1 MSLPSLTRG
10 SSAPTLRPSAHNDAL
25 RLRRLMANNGIPRS
39 PLLEGSSVA
48 SSPPLLPANPVQ
60 ELAGGSRGRT
70 ATGSLIVMEVE
81 EDEPMSGFV
90 CPDCCCDFGTADD
103 LIIHYDVLHGHLGSS
118 RQLPVSA
125 DTSVT
130 EDSFDEGRAHRIR
143 APSLLPVPHG
153 WYSGTGGTA
162 GLTVRVEL
170 YIAECDGP
178 QDVPIRV
185 VLWSS
190 SPGVFNHR
198 DIPGCSFSLD
208 QEADD
213 PNAFVFGPKLMGDGE
228 TFVFQA
234 ANLPPA
240 NARAR
245 ARARAREH
253 PAQQPT

>member
-1 MSLPSLTRG
+1 
-10 SSAPTLRPSAHNDAL
+10 
-25 RLRRLMANNGIPRS
+25 
-39 PLLEGSSVA
+39 
-48 SSPPLLPANPVQ
+48 
-60 ELAGGSRGRT
+60 
-70 ATGSLIVMEVE
+70 
-81 EDEPMSGFV
+81 MSGFV

-208 QEADD
+208 QDADD

-228 TFVFQA
+228 TLCVQ

-240 NARAR
+240 RTR
-245 ARARAREH
+245 VRAREH
-253 PAQQPT
+253 PAYALPSSLHNPAYICM